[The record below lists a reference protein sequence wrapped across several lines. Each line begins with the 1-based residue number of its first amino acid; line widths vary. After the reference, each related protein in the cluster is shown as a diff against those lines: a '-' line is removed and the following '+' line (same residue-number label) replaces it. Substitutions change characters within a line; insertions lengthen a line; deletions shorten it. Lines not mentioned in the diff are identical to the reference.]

1 MQARQLAA
9 IPTVENTWAR
19 GRKLALHGLIY
30 GMQDGLLRDL
40 GPTLASAA
48 ERDSLI
54 SMDERVR
61 KPIEPL
67 SGVRRHAI
75 AAFSLRRPGDGA
87 G

>member
-1 MQARQLAA
+1 MRRCASWLRSRPSRMPGRAA
-9 IPTVENTWAR
+9 ASSPC
-19 GRKLALHGLIY
+19 LIY